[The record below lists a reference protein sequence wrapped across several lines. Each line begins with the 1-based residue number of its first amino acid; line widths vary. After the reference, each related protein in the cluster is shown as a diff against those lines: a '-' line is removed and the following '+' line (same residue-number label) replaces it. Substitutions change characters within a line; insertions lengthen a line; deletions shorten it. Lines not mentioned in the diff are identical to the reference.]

1 MERASKDR
9 REAFAI
15 LHQAGWSDGRIGRA
29 LRMNKNSVRNWR
41 VTAGLAPNSSAHT
54 AKIDDKE
61 ALERYY
67 RGESDGQIA
76 RAFNATQGG
85 VTRWRWRNNL
95 PPNFERSPQISR
107 DAKRRA
113 KSMLRLGATKRQVA
127 NAIGASCVE
136 SIRKIRHEMTD
147 SGLRRHGLT
156 NRSIRARVL
165 KDRTIYRRIETAIGN
180 GLPSDVKCDA
190 VDELYL
196 AVLDGLVD
204 EQFIEQEARRYRS
217 RAINMNGSLFGPRSL
232 DSENE
237 SGWSLSNLIEDYTAL
252 ADMEEAAS
260 VAYGDQSIDAC
271 SDS

>member
-1 MERASKDR
+1 
-9 REAFAI
+9 
-15 LHQAGWSDGRIGRA
+15 
-29 LRMNKNSVRNWR
+29 
-41 VTAGLAPNSSAHT
+41 
-54 AKIDDKE
+54 
-61 ALERYY
+61 
-67 RGESDGQIA
+67 
-76 RAFNATQGG
+76 
-85 VTRWRWRNNL
+85 
-95 PPNFERSPQISR
+95 
-107 DAKRRA
+107 
-113 KSMLRLGATKRQVA
+113 
-127 NAIGASCVE
+127 
-136 SIRKIRHEMTD
+136 MTD

-204 EQFIEQEARRYRS
+204 EQFIDQEARRYRS